1 MNFQLFTD
9 YPSWFWLLCVVC
21 GGVYAV
27 GMYFREKKIGSAI
40 SAIWWKR
47 ILAGLRFVA
56 VFILAFL
63 LLNPFLKSSSNQTE
77 KPIII
82 LAQDNSSSVG
92 QVISDT
98 VVYQN
103 LLKDLQKSLD
113 DKFDVVSYTFGES
126 LKEGIEGMHF
136 QEKSTDLSS
145 AMSELNNLYQNLNV
159 GAVIIASDG
168 IYNTGSNPIY
178 VKNDLGS
185 PIYTIALGDTVQIID
200 IRITRVLHNNIVYL
214 KDKFNI
220 ISDIEAIYCGGANPK
235 VSISEITKGNVKMI
249 SEKNINIS
257 GDQFNTNVNWEI
269 SADAPGIRHYQVRIQ
284 TLEGE
289 ITTDNNI
296 QDIYIEVLDARQK
309 ILLLAN
315 SPHPDINAIKQ
326 AIESNQNYEVEI
338 QLAGELKG
346 NISEYDLVILHQLPS
361 SKYQI
366 QDVLNSLK
374 SKNIPLWIIT
384 GSQSSIGAFNKIQ
397 NLVTIN
403 SAGQSAN
410 EITAI
415 LDNGFNLFT
424 LNDKSISV
432 YPKLP
437 ALNSPYGQYTVSPAS
452 QIVLYQKIGSVN
464 TKNPLLVYSLP
475 GSEKY
480 AILLGENIWKWRL
493 YDYVLNTNQDAT
505 NELVS
510 KTIQYL
516 VAKSDKKQFRVSQ
529 SKNVLNESESVIL
542 DGELYNDS
550 YELVNEPDATVI
562 IKNEEGKD
570 FPFQF
575 SKTTKS
581 YTLEAGYF
589 PSGNYT
595 YEAKVVYNG
604 KENKDNGAFSISP
617 IRLETINTTANHALL
632 NQLAVQSGGQMVYAD
647 QLEKLITSIEQS
659 SSAKP
664 VLRET
669 IKTQSIINLKWIF
682 FLILALLGVEWFVR
696 KFNGGY

>member
-126 LKEGIEGMHF
+126 LKEGKEGMHF

-185 PIYTIALGDTVQIID
+185 PIYTIALGDTVQKKD

-249 SEKNINIS
+249 SEKIINIS

>member
-126 LKEGIEGMHF
+126 LKEGKEGMHF

-185 PIYTIALGDTVQIID
+185 PIYTIALGDTVQKKD

-604 KENKDNGAFSISP
+604 KEYKDNGAFSISP

-647 QLEKLITSIEQS
+647 QLEKLVTSIEQS

>member
-185 PIYTIALGDTVQIID
+185 PIYTIALGDTVQKKD

-384 GSQSSIGAFNKIQ
+384 GSQSSIGAFNKMQ

-647 QLEKLITSIEQS
+647 QLEKLVTSIEQS